1 MSMYTP
7 EKLVSISRYQIFF
20 PTLSP
25 DIQRD
30 IYSRMA
36 ELIVEE
42 KQYCD
47 KGNTKH
53 MAQILTSIAMY
64 EVLQK
69 HGWSEENAYKTVSE
83 EMWKFLDPSGMQKAG
98 KEALLPAADEED
110 RSLRLQ
116 EGLRVRMALH
126 LAQGRPQG

>member
-1 MSMYTP
+1 MKNYEP
-7 EKLVSISRYQIFF
+7 KQLVAISRYQNYF

-25 DIQRD
+25 DIQLD

-64 EVLQK
+64 K
-69 HGWSEENAYKTVSE
+69 NRCC
-83 EMWKFLDPSGMQKAG
+83 D
-98 KEALLPAADEED
+98 
-110 RSLRLQ
+110 
-116 EGLRVRMALH
+116 
-126 LAQGRPQG
+126 